1 METPDTFMKEISP
14 LEAAWQRIS
23 STSTRGITFY
33 SEETS
38 DFVRYTFSDLM
49 AQATQ
54 AAVVLEDLG
63 IGWQEKVLITA
74 HTTPSFVIT
83 WLGLMLVG
91 ATPVPLPPKRTLA
104 GDGAFKQRIQP
115 LMRHHRFFLCAA
127 EDLPDIQQSQEEG
140 RPLSVIQM
148 EDITAGLKL
157 EAGRELLQRLREQGF
172 HSRHRPLG
180 PDDDAFIQYTS
191 GSTGQPQG
199 TVISLR
205 NILAQLQIIAQAVHI
220 DSERDCF
227 VSWLPLYHDM
237 GLVGM
242 LLNCTFNTTSLV
254 IVPAHAFV
262 RRPLDFLKLLGGFQ
276 ASHCVMPNFA
286 LEWILRSLAS
296 APRPERF
303 HLETLKWFGVGSEP
317 INPETLRRF
326 QQALA
331 PHGLGPTALSPCY
344 GMAEAT
350 LAVSVS
356 PPDAPYKVCRYL
368 DQVVPCA
375 GPLVGDFEVKLE
387 PFEGS
392 GHTGVIKIRGESVS
406 RCAYVGAERID
417 RLDTDGFHDTHD
429 IGFFHEGEL
438 VILGRMDEM
447 FIVNG
452 TNYFPYD
459 LEMAVR
465 ALPRV
470 GERRVACIG
479 VPQPS
484 ARPRIVVLYEVKE
497 LTEEERQAQEQRIQE
512 EILNKVGLRVD
523 EVIAVR
529 PRSIP
534 VTTSGKIQRKK
545 ALLLY
550 QGGHFEQLRVTT
562 GAGLLS
568 A

>member
-1 METPDTFMKEISP
+1 MMKERSP
-14 LEAAWQRIS
+14 LEDVWQRLA
-23 STSTRGITFY
+23 STSTRGISIQ

-38 DFVRYTFSDLM
+38 DFEHSTYSDLM
-49 AQATQ
+49 AYATQ
-54 AAVVLEDLG
+54 AALSLEGLG

-83 WLGLMLVG
+83 WLGLMLLG
-91 ATPVPLPPKRTLA
+91 ATPVPLPPKKTLA
-104 GDGAFKQRIQP
+104 GEGAFKQRVQP
-115 LMRHHRFFLCAA
+115 LMKHHRFFLCTA

-140 RPLSVIQM
+140 RPVSVIRM
-148 EDITAGLKL
+148 EDITTGLEL
-157 EAGRELLQRLREQGF
+157 EAGRALLQRLREQGF
-172 HSRHRPLG
+172 HSRHRQLG

-191 GSTGQPQG
+191 GSTGQPRG
-199 TVISLR
+199 TVISLH
-205 NILAQLQIIAQAVHI
+205 NILTQVQGLARAARLVPEE
-220 DSERDCF
+220 DRL

-242 LLNCTFNTTSLV
+242 LLNSTLNATSLV
-254 IVPAHAFV
+254 MVPALAFV
-262 RRPLDFLKLLGGFQ
+262 RRPLDFLKLLGRFQ
-276 ASHCVMPNFA
+276 ASHCAMPNFA
-286 LEWILRSLAS
+286 LEWILRSLAT

-303 HLETLKWFGVGSEP
+303 HLETLRWLGVGSEP

-326 QQALA
+326 QEAMA
-331 PHGLGPTALSPCY
+331 PQGLRPTALSPCY
-344 GMAEAT
+344 GMAETT
-350 LAVSVS
+350 LAVSIS
-356 PPDAPYKVCRYL
+356 PPDTPYKVCRYL

-375 GPLVGDFEVKLE
+375 GPLMGDFEVKIE

-392 GHTGVIKIRGESVS
+392 GHTGIIKVRGGSVS
-406 RCAYVGAERID
+406 RCAYVGAERRE
-417 RLDTDGFHDTHD
+417 RLDADGFHDTHD
-429 IGFFHEGEL
+429 IGFLHEGEL

-447 FIVNG
+447 FIING
-452 TNYFPYD
+452 ANYFPHD

-465 ALPRV
+465 ALPGV

-497 LTEEERQAQEQRIQE
+497 LTGEERQAHEQRILE
-512 EILNKVGLRVD
+512 EILHKVGLRVD

-529 PRSIP
+529 PKSIP

-545 ALLLY
+545 ALQLY
-550 QGGHFEQLRVTT
+550 QAGHFEPLRVPT